1 VNNYELKDLGD
12 GRFELSGEM
21 SFHTANGILK
31 SSARIFQ
38 RYESLV
44 VDMSN
49 VGKADS
55 AGLAL
60 LIEWRAQSRQRAAK
74 IQYVG
79 VPESLLAIAT
89 TCEVDDLI

>member
-1 VNNYELKDLGD
+1 MNNYELKDLGD

-21 SFHTANGILK
+21 SFQTANEILK
-31 SSARIFQ
+31 SSARIFEG
-38 RYESLV
+38 YDSLEL
-44 VDMSN
+44 DMTN

-60 LIEWRAQSRQRAAK
+60 LIEWRARSRQRAAK
-74 IQYVG
+74 IQYIG
-79 VPESLLAIAT
+79 VPASLLAIAT

>member
-1 VNNYELKDLGD
+1 MNNYELKDLGD

-21 SFHTANGILK
+21 SFHTANEILK
-31 SSARIFQ
+31 SSARAFQ
-38 RYESLV
+38 RYESLEL
-44 VDMSN
+44 DMSK

-60 LIEWRAQSRQRAAK
+60 LIEWRALSRKRAAK

-79 VPESLLAIAT
+79 VPASLLAIAT
-89 TCEVDDLI
+89 TCEVEDLI